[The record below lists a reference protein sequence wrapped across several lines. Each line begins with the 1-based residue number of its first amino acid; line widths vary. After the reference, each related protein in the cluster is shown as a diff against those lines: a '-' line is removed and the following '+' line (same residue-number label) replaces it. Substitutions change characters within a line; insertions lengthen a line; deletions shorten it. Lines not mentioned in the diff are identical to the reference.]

1 MTLSAPKLFISYSW
15 SSMDHQA
22 WVLDLAER
30 LRANGVDVILDK
42 WDLRE
47 GQDSIAF
54 MEQMVTDPQ
63 VTHVAM
69 ISDETYAKKAD
80 GREGGVGTETT
91 IISQRVY
98 QSQSQSK
105 FVLVVPSRDDSGN
118 AYIPAYY
125 AGRIYIDL
133 SDEAAS
139 GGEYERLLRWVFGK
153 PLNPKPPLG
162 SRPAFLSEDAESSL
176 GTEVQ
181 RHRAEEAIRNGK
193 VYSVAATEEY
203 FERYAAAVEKFEVA
217 EDVDLDMQA
226 LLDAIERTVPARN
239 ELVRMFHLI
248 AQYNAGEEMIAC
260 VRRFFESCM
269 EPAVRQSVSQD
280 RLDDRR
286 DPVRFLVGE
295 LFLYF
300 VAALLD
306 RGRIE
311 AVREFISPVFFAR
324 ASGLDRQPLEGYWQL
339 YGNMES
345 ERRLSQ
351 HLRKVSARAY
361 LLNSRSKDSG
371 VRFDALAQAD
381 VIVWLRTV
389 GILDHYAWW
398 LAVTPVYVSRYV
410 PLEIFAR
417 SASSTYFSR
426 ILPLIGADSKDAF
439 LDGAGPWRKA
449 ISEWRL
455 GMDHVDLS
463 SILNF
468 PNLSTRP

>member
-1 MTLSAPKLFISYSW
+1 MSQTAPKLFISYSW

-42 WDLRE
+42 WDLTE

-54 MEQMVTDPQ
+54 MEQMVSDPD

-69 ISDETYAKKAD
+69 ISDKTYAKKAD

-105 FVLVVPSRDDSGN
+105 FVLVVPSRDDQGN

-133 SDEAAS
+133 SDEATS
-139 GGEYERLLRWVFGK
+139 GGEFERLLRWVFGK

-162 SRPAFLSEDAESSL
+162 NRPAFLTGDAECSL

-181 RHRAEEAIRNGK
+181 KHRAEEAIRNGK
-193 VYSVAATEEY
+193 VFSVAATEEY
-203 FERYAAAVEKFEVA
+203 FEKCAAALEDFEVA
-217 EDVDLDMQA
+217 EDADLDMDA
-226 LLDAIERTVPARN
+226 LLRAIERTIPARN
-239 ELVRMFHLI
+239 ELARMFHLI
-248 AQYNAGEEMIAC
+248 AQYNAGGEMIAC
-260 VRRFFESCM
+260 VRRFFEACM
-269 EPAVRQSVSQD
+269 ELATRQSVSQG

-286 DPVRFLVGE
+286 DPIRFLIGE

-311 AVREFISPVFFAR
+311 AVREFISPIFFTR

-339 YGNMES
+339 YGHMES

-351 HLRKVSARAY
+351 HLRKVSARAF

-371 VRFDALAQAD
+371 FKFDSIAQAD
-381 VIVWLRTV
+381 VVVWLRTV
-389 GILDHYAWW
+389 GIVDRSAWW
-398 LAVTPVYVSRYV
+398 PAVTPVYVSRYA
-410 PLEIFAR
+410 PLEVFAR
-417 SASSTYFSR
+417 SASSAYFSR
-426 ILPLIGADSKDAF
+426 IMPLIGVESKDAF
-439 LDGAGPWRKA
+439 LDGTGPWRRA
-449 ISEWRL
+449 MSEWRL
-455 GMDHVDLS
+455 GMDHVDFG

-468 PNLSTRP
+468 ANLATRP